1 MYLELRVV
9 TCACMLAIAS
19 ILDIKSREI
28 PDKVWLIFGGL
39 GAMLTAFELLDT
51 PASAR
56 TAFSIHYAVGILVVS
71 AIGYATYRAGLF
83 GGADPKALV
92 AIAIILPSYNAGL
105 FAFHD
110 FAAISI
116 FSNALIA
123 STTAMLYNIIRN
135 SLAVARGVP
144 IFEGM
149 NSEGRMKR
157 ALAFAVG
164 FPSSSPGRYMFAM
177 EAVDDS
183 GNRKFRFNP
192 ANYHDFAPDEELQ
205 QEQQRLEEKEEGKRR
220 KTKTWVTPA
229 LPFIV
234 YIAVGFAI
242 NLVVGDLFALLFK
255 LAV

>member
-28 PDKVWLIFGGL
+28 PDKVWLIFGGF
-39 GAMLTAFELLDT
+39 GAVLTALELFDT

-56 TAFSIHYAVGILVVS
+56 TAFSIHYAVGISLVS
-71 AIGYATYRAGLF
+71 AIGYTTYKAGLF

-92 AIAIILPSYNAGL
+92 AIAIILPSYGSGL

-123 STTAMLYNIIRN
+123 STTAMMYNIVRN
-135 SLAVARGVP
+135 SLAVARGIP
-144 IFEGM
+144 IFEGV
-149 NSEGRMKR
+149 NEGKMKR

-164 FPSSSPGRYMFAM
+164 FPSSSPGRYVFEM
-177 EAVDDS
+177 EAIDES

-192 ANYHDFAPDEELQ
+192 ASYNDFAPEEQQ
-205 QEQQRLEEKEEGKRR
+205 QENNKKRTR
-220 KTKTWVTPA
+220 TWVTSA

-234 YIAVGFAI
+234 YIGIGFAI
-242 NLVVGDLFALLFK
+242 NLVVGDLFALLFN
-255 LAV
+255 LVF

>member
-1 MYLELRVV
+1 MYLELRIAI
-9 TCACMLAIAS
+9 CACMLAIAS

-28 PDKVWLIFGGL
+28 PDKVWLIFGGF
-39 GAMLTAFELLDT
+39 GAILTAIELLDT
-51 PASAR
+51 PSSSR
-56 TAFSIHYAVGILVVS
+56 TAFSIHYAIGIALMS
-71 AIGYATYRAGLF
+71 CIGYATYRTCLF

-92 AIAIILPSYNAGL
+92 AIAVILPTYSAGL

-116 FSNALIA
+116 LSNALVV
-123 STTAMLYNIIRN
+123 STTAMLYNVVRN
-135 SLAVARGVP
+135 SIAVARGVP

-149 NSEGRMKR
+149 GEGRVKR

-164 FPSSSPGRYMFAM
+164 FPSSSPSRYVFAM

-192 ANYHDFAPDEELQ
+192 ANYDDFAPS
-205 QEQQRLEEKEEGKRR
+205 EQWQHKEENEEPKRR
-220 KTKTWVTPA
+220 KRTWVTPA

-234 YIAVGFAI
+234 YIGIGFAI
-242 NLVVGDLFALLFK
+242 NLMVGDLFALLFK
-255 LAV
+255 LAL